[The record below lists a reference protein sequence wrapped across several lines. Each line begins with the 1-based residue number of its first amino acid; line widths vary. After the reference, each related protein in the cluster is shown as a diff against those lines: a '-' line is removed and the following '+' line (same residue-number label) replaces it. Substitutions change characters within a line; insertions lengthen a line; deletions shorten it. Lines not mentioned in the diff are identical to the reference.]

1 MRVGPTPSRRPTRSS
16 STSDRTRRP
25 GAPAGHRVF
34 RWHNGGVLKKVITLL
49 VVGFIIYYLLNT
61 PASAA
66 DAVSDAFGAIMDAF
80 RQFGVFFNELVE

>member
-1 MRVGPTPSRRPTRSS
+1 MPFRSARLPQIAVSSRHT
-16 STSDRTRRP
+16 DR
-25 GAPAGHRVF
+25 
-34 RWHNGGVLKKVITLL
+34 VLKKVITLL

-66 DAVSDAFGAIMDAF
+66 DAVSDAFGAVMDAF

>member
-1 MRVGPTPSRRPTRSS
+1 MVVPLRSARLPQIAASSRHT
-16 STSDRTRRP
+16 DR
-25 GAPAGHRVF
+25 
-34 RWHNGGVLKKVITLL
+34 VLKKVITLL

-66 DAVSDAFGAIMDAF
+66 DAVSDAFGAVMDAF